1 MYKLIFKLVLE
12 IISRPSK
19 TWKSLAAE
27 RERGVQEGRNK
38 EQHERFLSNYVY
50 PFIGLMTVAAFISI
64 CTRQEFDFEYA
75 LKSAILTLVSF
86 FGGFYLASYVLGEV
100 WRGLFKQ
107 PKDVRLCQSFVGLA
121 SSLMYVL
128 EIVRLLLPDFFF
140 LYIFVLYTFYI
151 VWEGSIIY
159 MKVDEAVR
167 MKFTTL
173 ASLILILT
181 PMAINYL
188 FVILMPAFH

>member
-1 MYKLIFKLVLE
+1 M
-12 IISRPSK
+12 
-19 TWKSLAAE
+19 AAE
-27 RERGVQEGRNK
+27 RERGIQEGRNK

-140 LYIFVLYTFYI
+140 LYVFVLYTFYI

>member
-12 IISRPSK
+12 LISRPSK

-27 RERGVQEGRNK
+27 RERGIQEGRNK

-140 LYIFVLYTFYI
+140 LYVFVLYTFYI